1 MATLS
6 AKEKFARLNLSKLPE
21 DYQKE
26 FKTIHEGTENF
37 SDEDLISIFQE
48 NFDDL
53 YNLVEKKYPDAIE
66 TGGTI
71 KKTKPTKIKVVRKK
85 KDKEVGQQ
93 KPKYEYKGYAKM
105 ISEATGVTD
114 PEDLA
119 YIEDIMRND
128 IFHSTLDWQSK
139 KEFDDAAREAKAL
152 MPEMKKADA
161 EIGITNWGKRLLGKS
176 GKLSVSDIEFI
187 EDQLTNNEAS
197 TDEELITMFVVELGI
212 SEAQSKKWVAR
223 RDKYLNKPV
232 EKRIKYS
239 ERTKLKKDS
248 RRQGNKQIVKTRD
261 GHEFDRQDPANK
273 GKSFYD
279 ENGKKW
285 KCERYSTKLDECIF
299 ADEEGKEISGCL
311 RDMYVHNPVDK
322 RKKGDIIDECR
333 ETLKEAGYKVLSHK
347 KGSKKITRKEP
358 RPEKEIIKERVEN
371 TFTPITKDLVKSDE
385 AAKENKEVV
394 EVLNRIQNLF
404 VKVFNRISNLADDGK
419 AEKLEKIEK
428 LLIELIE

>member
-1 MATLS
+1 M
-6 AKEKFARLNLSKLPE
+6 KERYARLNQSKLPD
-21 DYQKE
+21 DYQE
-26 FKTIHEGTENF
+26 QFMIIRDSTENF

-71 KKTKPTKIKVVRKK
+71 KKAKPTKVKKVKPKKVETDLSKVPISLKK
-85 KDKEVGQQ
+85 KLSEDEIDQIENIFDKTTSLNDEGLEMILVAQVGLSEVQ
-93 KPKYEYKGYAKM
+93 A
-105 ISEATGVTD
+105 
-114 PEDLA
+114 
-119 YIEDIMRND
+119 
-128 IFHSTLDWQSK
+128 
-139 KEFDDAAREAKAL
+139 
-152 MPEMKKADA
+152 
-161 EIGITNWGKRLLGKS
+161 
-176 GKLSVSDIEFI
+176 
-187 EDQLTNNEAS
+187 
-197 TDEELITMFVVELGI
+197 
-212 SEAQSKKWVAR
+212 KKWVAY
-223 RDKYLNKPV
+223 RDKYLKLHGGDG
-232 EKRIKYS
+232 KKYS
-239 ERTKLKKDS
+239 ERTKLKKIT

-285 KCERYSTKLDECIF
+285 KCKRYSTKLDECIF

-371 TFTPITKDLVKSDE
+371 TFTPITKDLIKSDE